1 MSDKKQEK
9 DFTSEVNELLPQVDD
24 LVKVRL
30 CGSARVQIKLIIPL
44 QLMALERKAP
54 GGS

>member
-9 DFTSEVNELLPQVDD
+9 DFTSEVNELLPEADN

-30 CGSARVQIKLIIPL
+30 YGSARV
-44 QLMALERKAP
+44 
-54 GGS
+54 S